1 MTDLHL
7 TSTSRAEDAS
17 YQALADSAQA
27 AGRDPGWRIL
37 GGHMVNLH
45 ATLAGVRLPLRAT
58 RDADLAVEVLAI
70 RDGGLLERL
79 RSLGYD
85 NSRSGNRFE
94 KGTGTTAVATID
106 LLVPSYTSSHVP
118 NLDAGPIAVDGI
130 PALHVALARP
140 PVSVTLHVATST
152 GAELTTTVQLPEL
165 PAAIAVKTFAYVS
178 RRAPRD
184 AQDLHRLLE
193 SAFLTGVEWPS
204 GSTFREAS
212 DALTRHFDSPGHGLR
227 NVASDT
233 ATRTRMRALVRTLSI
248 PPS

>member
-1 MTDLHL
+1 MTELRL

-27 AGRDPGWRIL
+27 ASGDPGWRIL

-45 ATLAGVRLPLRAT
+45 A
-58 RDADLAVEVLAI
+58 DLAVEVLAI
-70 RDGGLLERL
+70 RDGDLLERL

-85 NSRSGNRFE
+85 NSLSGNRFE
-94 KGTGTTAVATID
+94 KDTGTTAVATID

-118 NLDAGPIAVDGI
+118 SLDAGPIAVDGI

-152 GAELTTTVQLPEL
+152 GAALTTTVQLPEL

-178 RRAPRD
+178 RQAPRD
-184 AQDLHRLLE
+184 AADLHRLLE
-193 SAFLTGVEWPS
+193 AAYLTDVRWPS
-204 GSTFREAS
+204 GPTFREAS
-212 DALTRHFDSPGHGLR
+212 GALTRHFDSPGHGLR
-227 NVASDT
+227 SVASDS
-233 ATRTRMRALVRTLSI
+233 ATRTRMRALVRTLSTSTEG
-248 PPS
+248 PSAR